1 MSTRTDAR
9 ATLTCLFALAGAQA
23 FAADVLAPSHPL
35 DDPAA
40 VKAAFAARIAR
51 PVNVLAFT
59 FGEHYAEALVQDAA
73 ASDEYDVFE
82 AAPGQPMAQGKPKK
96 AGEVDCKKKI
106 PFAQL
111 DLATAATLLAQARV
125 IAAANGYSVP
135 ENVLLGADIFC
146 TQFGWRALL
155 TSEANSDT
163 MLEISWTP
171 DGVSPKAR
179 QMKDGDWVKLDMKTL
194 AAGTARP
201 PAAAPKAEE
210 KVIAGDGQARDFLAG
225 IDADLA
231 RIEAQVGAPL
241 GLRHISIDARQLAV
255 DVFRADNRKKVS
267 TWLVD
272 AGNGGIRL
280 WREDDTM
287 MLDCNKPFAATD
299 FPLAQL
305 PALIAGAPALI
316 PPMAQARVKDVAIYR
331 SGFCGKPHV
340 FIKIEDE
347 RGFGNVEYDQR
358 GKLVSAEIQ

>member
-9 ATLTCLFALAGAQA
+9 SAFVLGLLCALQA
-23 FAADVLAPSHPL
+23 VAAEGPVAPAHPL

-73 ASDEYDVFE
+73 ASDEFDVFE
-82 AAPGQPMAQGKPKK
+82 AAPGQPMAEGKPKK

-111 DLATAATLLAQARV
+111 DLATGAHLLVQARA
-125 IAAANGYSVP
+125 IAAANGYTVP

-146 TQFGWRALL
+146 NQFGWRALL

-171 DGVSPKAR
+171 DGASPKAR
-179 QMKDGDWVKLDMKTL
+179 QLKDGDWVKLDMKTL
-194 AAGTARP
+194 AAGTAKP
-201 PAAAPKAEE
+201 PAAAPKAEQ
-210 KVIAGDGQARDFLAG
+210 KVIAGDGRARDFLRG

-241 GLRHISIDARQLAV
+241 GFRHISIDASQLAV
-255 DVFRADNRKKVS
+255 DVFRPDNRKKVA

-272 AGNGGIRL
+272 AENGGIRL
-280 WREDDTM
+280 WREDETM
-287 MLDCNKPFAATD
+287 MLDCNKPFAASD

-316 PPMAQARVKDVAIYR
+316 PPMAQASIKNVAIYR

-340 FIKIEDE
+340 FIQIEDD
-347 RGFGNVEYDQR
+347 RGYGNVEYDQR

>member
-1 MSTRTDAR
+1 MSTRTDPRRILA
-9 ATLTCLFALAGAQA
+9 CLLALAGAQA
-23 FAADVLAPSHPL
+23 FAGDVLAPKNPL

-82 AAPGQPMAQGKPKK
+82 AAPGQPMAAGKPKK
-96 AGEVDCKKKI
+96 AGEIDCRKKI

-111 DLATAATLLAQARV
+111 DLAAAANLLAQART
-125 IAAANGYSVP
+125 IARANGYTVP

-146 TQFGWRALL
+146 SQFGWRALL
-155 TSEANSDT
+155 TSETNSDT
-163 MLEISWTP
+163 MLEISWAA
-171 DGVSPKAR
+171 DGGSPKAR
-179 QMKDGDWVKLDMKTL
+179 QLKDGDWVKLDMKAL
-194 AAGTARP
+194 AAGAAKP

-210 KVIAGDGQARDFLAG
+210 KVISGDGRARDFLRG

-241 GLRHISIDARQLAV
+241 AFRHISIDASQLAV
-255 DVFRADNRKKVS
+255 DVFRPDNRKKVA

-272 AGNGGIRL
+272 AESGGIRL

-287 MLDCNKPFAATD
+287 MLDCNKPFAAAD

-305 PALIAGAPALI
+305 PALIADAPGLI
-316 PPMAQARVKDVAIYR
+316 PPMAQASIKSVAIYR

-340 FIKIEDE
+340 FIQVEDD
-347 RGFGNVEYDQR
+347 RGYGNVEYDQR

>member
-1 MSTRTDAR
+1 MSTRTEGRSAFV
-9 ATLTCLFALAGAQA
+9 LGVLCALQA
-23 FAADVLAPSHPL
+23 VAAEGPVAPAHPL

-40 VKAAFAARIAR
+40 LKAAFAARIAR

-73 ASDEYDVFE
+73 ASDEFDVFE
-82 AAPGQPMAQGKPKK
+82 AAPGQPMAEGKPKK

-111 DLATAATLLAQARV
+111 DLATGAHLLVQTRA
-125 IAAANGYSVP
+125 IAAANGYMVP

-146 TQFGWRALL
+146 NQFGWRALL

-171 DGVSPKAR
+171 DGASPKAR
-179 QMKDGDWVKLDMKTL
+179 QLKDGDWVKLDMKTL
-194 AAGTARP
+194 AAGTAKP

-210 KVIAGDGQARDFLAG
+210 KVIAGDGRARDFLRG

-241 GLRHISIDARQLAV
+241 GFRHISIDASQLAV
-255 DVFRADNRKKVS
+255 DVFRPDNRKKVA

-272 AGNGGIRL
+272 AENGGIRL
-280 WREDDTM
+280 WREAETM
-287 MLDCNKPFAATD
+287 MLDCNKPFAASD

-316 PPMAQARVKDVAIYR
+316 PPMAQASIKNVAIYR

-340 FIKIEDE
+340 FIQIEDE
-347 RGFGNVEYDQR
+347 RGYGNVEYDQR

>member
-1 MSTRTDAR
+1 MSTRTEGRSAFV
-9 ATLTCLFALAGAQA
+9 LGVLCALQA
-23 FAADVLAPSHPL
+23 VAAEGPVAPAHPL

-40 VKAAFAARIAR
+40 LKAAFAARIAR

-73 ASDEYDVFE
+73 ASDEFDVFE
-82 AAPGQPMAQGKPKK
+82 AAPGQPMAEGKPKK

-111 DLATAATLLAQARV
+111 DLATGAHLLVQTRA
-125 IAAANGYSVP
+125 IAAANGYTVP

-146 TQFGWRALL
+146 NQFGWRALL

-171 DGVSPKAR
+171 DGASPKAR
-179 QMKDGDWVKLDMKTL
+179 QLKDGDWVKLDMKTL
-194 AAGTARP
+194 AAGTAKP

-210 KVIAGDGQARDFLAG
+210 KVIAGDGRARDFLRG

-241 GLRHISIDARQLAV
+241 GFRHISIDASQLAV
-255 DVFRADNRKKVS
+255 DVFRPDNRKKVA

-272 AGNGGIRL
+272 AENGGIRL
-280 WREDDTM
+280 WREDETM
-287 MLDCNKPFAATD
+287 VLDCNKPFATAD

-316 PPMAQARVKDVAIYR
+316 PPMAQASIKNVAIYR

-340 FIKIEDE
+340 FIQIEDE
-347 RGFGNVEYDQR
+347 RGYGNVEYDQR

>member
-1 MSTRTDAR
+1 MSTRIDSR
-9 ATLTCLFALAGAQA
+9 FALACAAA
-23 FAADVLAPSHPL
+23 FAGTAAYAADVLAPPHPL

-59 FGEHYAEALVQDAA
+59 FGEHYVEALVQDASA
-73 ASDEYDVFE
+73 ADEFDVYE
-82 AAPGQPMAQGKPKK
+82 AAAGQPMADGKPKK
-96 AGEVDCKKKI
+96 ASEVECRKKI
-106 PFAQL
+106 TFAQL
-111 DLATAATLLAQARV
+111 DLATAARLLAQARS
-125 IAAANGYSVP
+125 IAAANGYKAP

-146 TQFGWRALL
+146 KQFGWRAIL
-155 TSEANSDT
+155 TSDANSDT
-163 MLEISWTP
+163 MLEITWEADGSTP
-171 DGVSPKAR
+171 NAR
-179 QMKDGDWVKLDMKTL
+179 QLKDGDWLKLDMKNLL
-194 AAGTARP
+194 AGAAKP

-210 KVIAGDGQARDFLAG
+210 KAVAGDGRARDFLRG

-241 GLRHISIDARQLAV
+241 AFRHISIGTSQLSV
-255 DVFRADNRKKVS
+255 DVFRPDNRKKVV

-272 AGNGGIRL
+272 AENGALRL

-287 MLDCNKPFAATD
+287 MLDCNKPFAAAD

-305 PALIAGAPALI
+305 PTLIATATGLI
-316 PPMAQARVKDVAIYR
+316 PPMPQATVKDVAIYR

-340 FIKIEDE
+340 FIKLEDE
-347 RGFGNVEYDQR
+347 RGYGNVEYDQR

>member
-1 MSTRTDAR
+1 MRSA
-9 ATLTCLFALAGAQA
+9 FALALLCALR
-23 FAADVLAPSHPL
+23 AAVAAAPVAPGHPL

-40 VKAAFAARIAR
+40 LKAAFAARIAR

-73 ASDEYDVFE
+73 ASDEFDVFE
-82 AAPGQPMAQGKPKK
+82 AVPGQAMAEGKPKK
-96 AGEVDCKKKI
+96 AGSVDCGKKI

-111 DLATAATLLAQARV
+111 DLTTAAHLLVQART
-125 IAAANGYSVP
+125 IAAANGYKTP

-146 TQFGWRALL
+146 KQFGWRALL
-155 TSEANSDT
+155 TSDANSDS

-171 DGVSPKAR
+171 DGSAPKA
-179 QMKDGDWVKLDMKTL
+179 QLLKDDGWVKVDMKTL
-194 AAGTARP
+194 AAGTAKP

-210 KVIAGDGQARDFLAG
+210 KVVAGDGRGRDFLRG

-231 RIEAQVGAPL
+231 RIEAQVGTPL
-241 GLRHISIDARQLAV
+241 AFRHIGIDASQLSV
-255 DVFRADNRKKVS
+255 DVFRPDNRKKVA

-272 AGNGGIRL
+272 AENGAIRL

-287 MLDCNKPFAATD
+287 MLDCNKPFAASD

-316 PPMAQARVKDVAIYR
+316 PPMAQASVKDVAIYR

-347 RGFGNVEYDQR
+347 RGYGNVEYDQR
-358 GKLVSAEIQ
+358 GKLVGAEIQ

>member
-9 ATLTCLFALAGAQA
+9 SAFVLGLLCALQA
-23 FAADVLAPSHPL
+23 VAAEGPVAPAHPL

-40 VKAAFAARIAR
+40 LKAAFAARIAR

-73 ASDEYDVFE
+73 ASDEFDVFE
-82 AAPGQPMAQGKPKK
+82 AAPGQPMAEGKPKK

-111 DLATAATLLAQARV
+111 DLATGAHLLVQARA
-125 IAAANGYSVP
+125 IAAANGYTVP

-146 TQFGWRALL
+146 NQFGWRALL

-171 DGVSPKAR
+171 DGASPKAR
-179 QMKDGDWVKLDMKTL
+179 QLKDGDWVKLDMKTL
-194 AAGTARP
+194 AAGTAKP
-201 PAAAPKAEE
+201 PAAAPKAEQ
-210 KVIAGDGQARDFLAG
+210 KVIAGDGRARDFLRG

-241 GLRHISIDARQLAV
+241 GFRHISIDASQLAV
-255 DVFRADNRKKVS
+255 DVFRPDNRKKVA

-272 AGNGGIRL
+272 AENGGIRL
-280 WREDDTM
+280 WREDETM
-287 MLDCNKPFAATD
+287 MLDCNKPFAASD

-305 PALIAGAPALI
+305 PSLIAGAPALI
-316 PPMAQARVKDVAIYR
+316 PPMAQASIKNVAIYR

-340 FIKIEDE
+340 FIQIEDD
-347 RGFGNVEYDQR
+347 RGYGNVEYDQR

>member
-1 MSTRTDAR
+1 MSTRTDPRTILAG
-9 ATLTCLFALAGAQA
+9 LFALACAQA
-23 FAADVLAPSHPL
+23 FAADVLAPKNPL

-40 VKAAFAARIAR
+40 LKAAFAARIAR

-59 FGEHYAEALVQDAA
+59 FGEHYAEALVQDTA

-82 AAPGQPMAQGKPKK
+82 AAPGQPMAEGKPKK

-111 DLATAATLLAQARV
+111 DLATAANLLAQART
-125 IAAANGYSVP
+125 IARANGYTVP

-146 TQFGWRALL
+146 SQFGWRALL

-163 MLEISWTP
+163 MLEIAWTP
-171 DGVSPKAR
+171 DGAAPKAR
-179 QMKDGDWVKLDMKTL
+179 QLKDGDWVKLDMKTL
-194 AAGTARP
+194 AAGTAKP
-201 PAAAPKAEE
+201 PAAAPKVEE
-210 KVIAGDGQARDFLAG
+210 KVIAGDGSARDFLRG

-241 GLRHISIDARQLAV
+241 GFRHISIDAKQLAV
-255 DVFRADNRKKVS
+255 DVFRPDNRKKVA

-272 AGNGGIRL
+272 GEDGGIRL
-280 WREDDTM
+280 WREDETM
-287 MLDCNKPFAATD
+287 MLDCNKPFAAAD

-305 PALIAGAPALI
+305 PALIADAPGLI
-316 PPMAQARVKDVAIYR
+316 PPMAQASIKSVAIYR

-340 FIKIEDE
+340 FIQIEDD
-347 RGFGNVEYDQR
+347 RGYGNVEYDQR
-358 GKLVSAEIQ
+358 GRLVSAEIQ

>member
-1 MSTRTDAR
+1 MSTRTEGRSAFV
-9 ATLTCLFALAGAQA
+9 LGVLCALQA
-23 FAADVLAPSHPL
+23 VAAEGPVAPAHPL

-40 VKAAFAARIAR
+40 LKAAFAARIAR

-73 ASDEYDVFE
+73 ASDEFDVFE
-82 AAPGQPMAQGKPKK
+82 AAPGQPMAEGKPKK

-111 DLATAATLLAQARV
+111 DLATGAHLLVQTRA
-125 IAAANGYSVP
+125 IAAANGYTVP

-146 TQFGWRALL
+146 NQFGWRALL

-171 DGVSPKAR
+171 DGASPKAR
-179 QMKDGDWVKLDMKTL
+179 QLKDGDWVKLDMKTL
-194 AAGTARP
+194 AAGTAKP
-201 PAAAPKAEE
+201 PAAAQKAEQ
-210 KVIAGDGQARDFLAG
+210 KVIAGDGRARDFLRG

-241 GLRHISIDARQLAV
+241 GFRHISIDASQLAV
-255 DVFRADNRKKVS
+255 DVFRPDNRKKVA

-272 AGNGGIRL
+272 AANGGIRL
-280 WREDDTM
+280 WREDETM
-287 MLDCNKPFAATD
+287 VLDCNKPFATAD

-316 PPMAQARVKDVAIYR
+316 PPMAQASIKNVAIYR

-340 FIKIEDE
+340 FIQIEDE
-347 RGFGNVEYDQR
+347 RGYGNVEYDQR

>member
-1 MSTRTDAR
+1 MSTRTDGRSAFV
-9 ATLTCLFALAGAQA
+9 LGLLCALQA
-23 FAADVLAPSHPL
+23 VAAEGPVAPAHPL

-40 VKAAFAARIAR
+40 LKAAFAARIAR

-73 ASDEYDVFE
+73 ASDEFDVFE
-82 AAPGQPMAQGKPKK
+82 AAPGQPMAEGKPKK
-96 AGEVDCKKKI
+96 AGEVDCRKKI
-106 PFAQL
+106 AFADL
-111 DLATAATLLAQARV
+111 DLATAAHLLAQARA
-125 IAAANGYSVP
+125 IAAANGYTVP

-146 TQFGWRALL
+146 NQFGWRALL

-171 DGVSPKAR
+171 DGASPKAR
-179 QMKDGDWVKLDMKTL
+179 QLKDGDWVKLDMKTL
-194 AAGTARP
+194 AAGTAKP
-201 PAAAPKAEE
+201 PAAAPKAEQ
-210 KVIAGDGQARDFLAG
+210 KVIAGDGRARDFLRG

-241 GLRHISIDARQLAV
+241 GFRHISIDASQLAV
-255 DVFRADNRKKVS
+255 DVFRPDNRKKVA

-272 AGNGGIRL
+272 AENGGIRL
-280 WREDDTM
+280 WREDETM
-287 MLDCNKPFAATD
+287 MLDCNKPFAASD

-316 PPMAQARVKDVAIYR
+316 PPMAQASIKNVAIYR

-340 FIKIEDE
+340 FIQIEDD
-347 RGFGNVEYDQR
+347 RGYGNVEYDQR

>member
-9 ATLTCLFALAGAQA
+9 SAFVLGLLCALQA
-23 FAADVLAPSHPL
+23 VAAEGPVAPAHPL

-40 VKAAFAARIAR
+40 LKAAFAARIAR

-73 ASDEYDVFE
+73 ANDEFDVFE
-82 AAPGQPMAQGKPKK
+82 AAPGQPMAEGKPKK

-111 DLATAATLLAQARV
+111 DLATGAHLLVQARA
-125 IAAANGYSVP
+125 IAAANGYTVP

-146 TQFGWRALL
+146 NQFGWRALL

-171 DGVSPKAR
+171 DGASPKAR
-179 QMKDGDWVKLDMKTL
+179 QLKDGDWVKLDMKTL
-194 AAGTARP
+194 AAGTAKP
-201 PAAAPKAEE
+201 PAAAPKAEQ
-210 KVIAGDGQARDFLAG
+210 KVIAGDGRARDFLRG

-241 GLRHISIDARQLAV
+241 GFRHISIDASQLAV
-255 DVFRADNRKKVS
+255 DVFRPDNRKKVA

-272 AGNGGIRL
+272 AENGGIRL
-280 WREDDTM
+280 WREDETM
-287 MLDCNKPFAATD
+287 MLDCNKPFAASD

-316 PPMAQARVKDVAIYR
+316 PPMAQASIKNVAIYR

-340 FIKIEDE
+340 FIQIEDD
-347 RGFGNVEYDQR
+347 RGYGNVEYDQR

>member
-1 MSTRTDAR
+1 MSTRTEGRSAFV
-9 ATLTCLFALAGAQA
+9 LGLLCALQA
-23 FAADVLAPSHPL
+23 VAAEGPVAPAHPL

-40 VKAAFAARIAR
+40 LKAAFAARIAR

-73 ASDEYDVFE
+73 ASDEFDVFE
-82 AAPGQPMAQGKPKK
+82 AAPGQPMAEGKPKK
-96 AGEVDCKKKI
+96 AGEVDCKKNI

-111 DLATAATLLAQARV
+111 DLATGAHLLVQTRA
-125 IAAANGYSVP
+125 IAAANGYTVP

-146 TQFGWRALL
+146 NQFGWRALL

-171 DGVSPKAR
+171 DGASPKAR
-179 QMKDGDWVKLDMKTL
+179 QLKDGDWVKLDMKTL
-194 AAGTARP
+194 AAGTAKP

-210 KVIAGDGQARDFLAG
+210 KVIAGDGRARDFLRG

-241 GLRHISIDARQLAV
+241 GFRHISIDASQLAV
-255 DVFRADNRKKVS
+255 DVFRPDNRKKVA

-272 AGNGGIRL
+272 AENGGIRL
-280 WREDDTM
+280 WREDETM
-287 MLDCNKPFAATD
+287 VLDCNKPFATAD

-316 PPMAQARVKDVAIYR
+316 PPMAQASIKNVAIYR

-340 FIKIEDE
+340 FIQIEDE
-347 RGFGNVEYDQR
+347 RGYGNVEYDQR

>member
-1 MSTRTDAR
+1 MSTRTDGRSAFV
-9 ATLTCLFALAGAQA
+9 LGLLCALQA
-23 FAADVLAPSHPL
+23 VAAEGPVAPAHPL

-40 VKAAFAARIAR
+40 LKAAFAARIAR

-73 ASDEYDVFE
+73 ASDEFDVFE
-82 AAPGQPMAQGKPKK
+82 AAPGQPMAEGKPKK

-111 DLATAATLLAQARV
+111 DLATGAHLLVQARA
-125 IAAANGYSVP
+125 IAAANGYTVP

-146 TQFGWRALL
+146 NQFGWRALL

-171 DGVSPKAR
+171 DGASPKAR
-179 QMKDGDWVKLDMKTL
+179 QLKDGDWVKLDMKTL
-194 AAGTARP
+194 AAGTAKP
-201 PAAAPKAEE
+201 PAAAPKAEQ
-210 KVIAGDGQARDFLAG
+210 KVIAGDGRARDFLRG

-241 GLRHISIDARQLAV
+241 GFRHISIDASQLAV
-255 DVFRADNRKKVS
+255 DVFRPDNRKKVA

-272 AGNGGIRL
+272 AENGGLRL
-280 WREDDTM
+280 WREDETM
-287 MLDCNKPFAATD
+287 MLDCNKPFAASD

-316 PPMAQARVKDVAIYR
+316 PPMAQASIKNVAIYR

-340 FIKIEDE
+340 FIQIEDD
-347 RGFGNVEYDQR
+347 RGYGNVEYDQR

>member
-1 MSTRTDAR
+1 MSTRTDPGAML
-9 ATLTCLFALAGAQA
+9 AVVCAFAVAHA
-23 FAADVLAPSHPL
+23 FAAGVLAPSHPL

-40 VKAAFAARIAR
+40 VKAAFAARIGR

-82 AAPGQPMAQGKPKK
+82 AAPGQPMAEGKPKK

-111 DLATAATLLAQARV
+111 DLATAATLLAQARS
-125 IAAANGYSVP
+125 IAAANGYTVP
-135 ENVLLGADIFC
+135 ENVLLGPDIFC

-163 MLEISWTP
+163 LLEISWTP
-171 DGVSPKAR
+171 DGASPKAR
-179 QMKDGDWVKLDMKTL
+179 QMKDGDWVRLDMKTL

-201 PAAAPKAEE
+201 PAAAPKPQER
-210 KVIAGDGQARDFLAG
+210 VVAGDGRPRDFLAG

-231 RIEAQVGAPL
+231 RIQAQVGAPL
-241 GLRHISIDARQLAV
+241 GFRHISIDASQLAV
-255 DVFRADNRKKVS
+255 DVFRPDNRKKVA

-272 AGNGGIRL
+272 GENGSIRL

-287 MLDCNKPFAATD
+287 MLDCNKPFAAAD

-305 PALIAGAPALI
+305 PTLIAAAPGLV
-316 PPMAQARVKDVAIYR
+316 PPMPQATVKNVAIYR

-340 FIKIEDE
+340 FIQIEDE
-347 RGFGNVEYDQR
+347 RGYGNVEYDQR

>member
-1 MSTRTDAR
+1 MSTRIDGRR
-9 ATLTCLFALAGAQA
+9 AFVLGLLCALQA
-23 FAADVLAPSHPL
+23 VAAEAPVAPAHPL

-40 VKAAFAARIAR
+40 LKAAFAARIAR

-73 ASDEYDVFE
+73 ASDEFDVFE
-82 AAPGQPMAQGKPKK
+82 AAPGQPMAEGKPKK

-111 DLATAATLLAQARV
+111 DLATAAHLLVQART
-125 IAAANGYSVP
+125 IAAANGYTVP
-135 ENVLLGADIFC
+135 ENVLLGGDIFC
-146 TQFGWRALL
+146 NQFGWRALL

-163 MLEISWTP
+163 MLEISWTAE
-171 DGVSPKAR
+171 GASPKAR
-179 QMKDGDWVKLDMKTL
+179 QLKDGDWIKLDMKTL
-194 AAGTARP
+194 AAGTAKP

-210 KVIAGDGQARDFLAG
+210 KVIAGDGRARDFLRG

-241 GLRHISIDARQLAV
+241 AFRHIGIDARQLAV
-255 DVFRADNRKKVS
+255 DVFRPDNRKKVA

-272 AGNGGIRL
+272 AENGGIRL
-280 WREDDTM
+280 WREDETM
-287 MLDCNKPFAATD
+287 MLDCNKPFAAAD
-299 FPLAQL
+299 FPLALL
-305 PALIAGAPALI
+305 PALIADAPGLI
-316 PPMAQARVKDVAIYR
+316 PPMAQASIKSVAIYR

-340 FIKIEDE
+340 FIQIEDE
-347 RGFGNVEYDQR
+347 RGYGNVEYDQR

>member
-1 MSTRTDAR
+1 MSTRTDGRSAFV
-9 ATLTCLFALAGAQA
+9 LGLLCALQA
-23 FAADVLAPSHPL
+23 VAAEGPVAPAHPL

-40 VKAAFAARIAR
+40 LKAAFAARIAR

-73 ASDEYDVFE
+73 ASDEFDVFE
-82 AAPGQPMAQGKPKK
+82 AAPGQPMAEGKPKK

-111 DLATAATLLAQARV
+111 DLATGAHLLVQARA
-125 IAAANGYSVP
+125 IAAANGYTVP

-146 TQFGWRALL
+146 NQFGWRALL

-171 DGVSPKAR
+171 DGASPKAR
-179 QMKDGDWVKLDMKTL
+179 QLKDGDWVKLDMKTL
-194 AAGTARP
+194 AAGTAKP
-201 PAAAPKAEE
+201 PAAAPKAEQ
-210 KVIAGDGQARDFLAG
+210 KVIAGDGRARDFLRG

-241 GLRHISIDARQLAV
+241 GFRHISIDASQLAV
-255 DVFRADNRKKVS
+255 DVFRPDNRKKVA

-272 AGNGGIRL
+272 AENGGIRL
-280 WREDDTM
+280 WREDETM
-287 MLDCNKPFAATD
+287 MLDCNKPFAASD

-316 PPMAQARVKDVAIYR
+316 PPMAQASIKNVAIYR

-340 FIKIEDE
+340 FIQIEDD
-347 RGFGNVEYDQR
+347 RGYGNVEYDQR